1 MSENVF
7 VTTTR
12 AGGEESGEVV
22 SLSSPRVL
30 DPRLPSGTH
39 LTPLGLF
46 LKFCTSRV
54 SSSFNLKRE
63 KKKKKR
69 ATHRLRYPSW
79 NSNSQKAASTDTN
92 DWPSSRQQWSK
103 E

>member
-12 AGGEESGEVV
+12 AGGEESEEVV

-54 SSSFNLKRE
+54 SSSFNLKRG
-63 KKKKKR
+63 KKKKKGQR
-69 ATHRLRYPSW
+69 TG
-79 NSNSQKAASTDTN
+79 
-92 DWPSSRQQWSK
+92 
-103 E
+103 